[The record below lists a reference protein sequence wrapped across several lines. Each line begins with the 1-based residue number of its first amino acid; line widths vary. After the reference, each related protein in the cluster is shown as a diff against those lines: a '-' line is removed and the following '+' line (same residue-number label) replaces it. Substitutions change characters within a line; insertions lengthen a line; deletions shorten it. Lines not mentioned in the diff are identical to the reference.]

1 MKDRHAR
8 KNSQKGARHA
18 ISSERGAKAVSFVM
32 TVWLEP
38 QEAET
43 NPEWRWRV
51 SHVQTGDQVYFR
63 QLKEVLAY
71 ISTKSGVPPPC

>member
-1 MKDRHAR
+1 
-8 KNSQKGARHA
+8 
-18 ISSERGAKAVSFVM
+18 M

-38 QEAET
+38 QEEET